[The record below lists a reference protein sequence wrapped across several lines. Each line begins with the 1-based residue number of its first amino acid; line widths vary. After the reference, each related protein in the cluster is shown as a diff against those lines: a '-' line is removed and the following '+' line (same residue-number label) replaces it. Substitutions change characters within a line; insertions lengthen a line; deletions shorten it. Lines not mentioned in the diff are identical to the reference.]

1 MSEVE
6 FEQLLGAVSAAIAP
20 RIDEAVLDDLPDFE
34 DLYSGTALRAA
45 NDNQVAWPFIPFPEG
60 WNAVC

>member
-6 FEQLLGAVSAAIAP
+6 FEQLLGVVSAAIAP
-20 RIDEAVLDDLPDFE
+20 RTAEPVLDGLADFD
-34 DLYSGTALRAA
+34 DLYFDGPTTAA
-45 NDNQVAWPFIPFPEG
+45 NDNQVAWPFIPFPKG

>member
-6 FEQLLGAVSAAIAP
+6 FEQLLGVVSAAISP
-20 RIDEAVLDDLPDFE
+20 RADEPVLDGLADFD
-34 DLYSGTALRAA
+34 DLYFDGPTKAA
-45 NDNQVAWPFIPFPEG
+45 NDNHGAWPFIPFPKG

>member
-20 RIDEAVLDDLPDFE
+20 RINETVLDDLPDFE
-34 DLYSGTALRAA
+34 DLYSDNLPQAA
-45 NDNQVAWPFIPFPEG
+45 NDNQVAWPFIPFPDG

>member
-20 RIDEAVLDDLPDFE
+20 PIDETVLDDLPDFK
-34 DLYSGTALRAA
+34 DLCSGTPLRAA
-45 NDNQVAWPFIPFPEG
+45 NDNQVAWPFIPFPVG

>member
-6 FEQLLGAVSAAIAP
+6 FEQLLGAVSAAVAP
-20 RIDEAVLDDLPDFE
+20 RIDEAFLDDLPEFDSPP
-34 DLYSGTALRAA
+34 LAA

>member
-45 NDNQVAWPFIPFPEG
+45 NDNQVA
-60 WNAVC
+60 

>member
-6 FEQLLGAVSAAIAP
+6 FEELLGAVSAAIAP
-20 RIDEAVLDDLPDFE
+20 RIDEALLDVLPELDSPPL
-34 DLYSGTALRAA
+34 AA
-45 NDNQVAWPFIPFPEG
+45 NDNQMAWPFIPFPEG